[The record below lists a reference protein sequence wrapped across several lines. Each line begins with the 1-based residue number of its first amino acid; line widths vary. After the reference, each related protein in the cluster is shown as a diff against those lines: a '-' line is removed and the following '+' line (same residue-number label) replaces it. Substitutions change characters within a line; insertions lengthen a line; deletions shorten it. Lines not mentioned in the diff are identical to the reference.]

1 MLKHL
6 YCAPTIKVATV
17 ETEDIICWSGHEA
30 TGNGNQLTGYPIGN
44 KEDITST
51 DADSESGEGEG
62 AKGFSFDFE

>member
-17 ETEDIICWSGHEA
+17 ETEDIIGWSAHEA